1 MVRRFS
7 TFISLAVVMLTVTA
21 SSWAQRE
28 GFISVEG
35 ASLKSKLDQATGQ
48 GRAKQARFWVAY
60 SFDVRPGVAIDAEF
74 NDGRGNTTI
83 VNGSSVSMGSK
94 VETRNVGVF
103 LLYEPGAGLIERV
116 ELYNLDRRREYSGHP
131 VYWLGRAGNE
141 ESLTLLKG
149 LIESNQTNRIGE
161 KAIAALALH
170 DDPRVDNI
178 LEDYARRSTNEK
190 VRSTAVFWLGQTPGH
205 HPFLADLVRN
215 EQESVKIRKEAA
227 FSIGVSQDPQ
237 AMATLQNLYGSISN
251 REVKKQIIFAA
262 SVNRS
267 ETFDGSPRRRDDA
280 GVDFLIKVAESDPDR
295 DVRKQA
301 LFWLGQKAGQRSL
314 DALGKAVEG
323 SDDDTEVQKQ
333 AVFAISQRPKDEA
346 VPLLIKIAKT
356 HSKPAV
362 RKQAIFWLGQ
372 TGDERA
378 LEFFK
383 EVLTK

>member
-1 MVRRFS
+1 M
-7 TFISLAVVMLTVTA
+7 AVMLTVTA
-21 SSWAQRE
+21 NSWAQRE
-28 GFISVEG
+28 GFIPVEG
-35 ASLKSKLDQATGQ
+35 ASLKSKLDTATSQ
-48 GRAKQARFWVAY
+48 GRAKQSKFWAAY
-60 SFDVRPGVAIDAEF
+60 SFDVRPGVAIDVEY

-83 VNGSSVSMGSK
+83 VNGSSVSMNSR
-94 VETRNVGVF
+94 VETRNVGIF
-103 LLYEPGAGLIERV
+103 LLYEPSAGAIERI
-116 ELYNLDRRREYSGHP
+116 ELYNLDRRREYSGYP
-131 VYWLGRAGNE
+131 VYWLGRANNE
-141 ESLTLLKG
+141 ESLTLLRG
-149 LIESNQTNRIGE
+149 LIDSNQANRVGE

-170 DDPRVDNI
+170 DDPRVGNM
-178 LEDYARRSTNEK
+178 LEDYARRASNEK

-205 HPFLADLVRN
+205 HPFLAELVRN

-237 AMATLQNLYGSISN
+237 AMSVLQSLYGSISD
-251 REVKKQIIFAA
+251 REVKKQIVFAA
-262 SVNRS
+262 SINKS
-267 ETFDGSPRRRDDA
+267 EAGAGEPRKRDEA

-295 DVRKQA
+295 EVRKQA

-314 DALGKAVEG
+314 DALGKTVES

-356 HSKPAV
+356 HAKPEV